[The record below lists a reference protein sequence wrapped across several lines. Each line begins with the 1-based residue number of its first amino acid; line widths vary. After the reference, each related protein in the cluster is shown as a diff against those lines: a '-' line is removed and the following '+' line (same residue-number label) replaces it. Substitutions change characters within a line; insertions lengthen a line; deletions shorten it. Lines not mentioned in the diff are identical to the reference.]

1 VIVLEDAGGLPT
13 WGSLLALQPNPE
25 LLRAALLLI
34 TTDPE
39 RTTGFADAA

>member
-13 WGSLLALQPNPE
+13 WASLLGLQPNPE
-25 LLRAALLLI
+25 LKRAALLLI

-39 RTTGFADAA
+39 RATGFGDAE